1 MQGKGI
7 KQESILKTVIKA
19 ILIAIS
25 SFMWNH
31 LSAQQNVGISPN
43 GAIPDPSAALDI
55 VSPDKGILIPRLT
68 AVQRLAVQNPAN
80 GLLVYDL
87 DSLCFYYYISPY
99 SSWEAVGRGSG
110 GTGLPGPAGPTGS
123 TGPTGPAG
131 RNGITGPTGPA
142 GTTGQT
148 GNTGATGPTGLTGP
162 TGPSGSNGLSGGT
175 GPAGPTGATG
185 ATGPTG
191 PSGITGATGL
201 TGAQGTTGPTGD
213 AFWTEDSGS
222 YTPPLIVPCT
232 ANNTNCNSPVDFSIG
247 NGTLAI
253 SSPLS
258 PFMGLWNDQR
268 TQYLYLA
275 SELTAAGMQ
284 PGTIK
289 SVAFN
294 VLTKNSTN
302 PFNGYSVKIGCSN
315 QSTLSGYVPGL
326 SLVYSSNYSTVT
338 GWNVLLLNTT
348 YDWDGTSN
356 IIVEV
361 CFDNSSYTNN
371 DVIECTGMSFN
382 AVYYGYQD
390 NPPSPPCTY
399 TGWTYTGVSNNRPNL
414 RFGFCNASG
423 GTPITGPYL
432 SYSGG
437 LVIGSPSGGYHGPGT
452 INAKGVY
459 DDNLLLTDYVFDKYF
474 DGIIKEEDSA
484 FRHFRVFPIEEMSRF
499 IEKERHLPSLTGRK
513 EWNKMGPLPLG
524 KLTQQLWETVETQ
537 AIYIKTLNEKI
548 KLLEEEIKKISAII
562 NSEEIQKNGFQ
573 QEILNSGEND
583 YFYQK
588 LKAFFIKIKQDSS
601 VSSELKT
608 KLLDELK
615 REFEIK

>member
-1 MQGKGI
+1 MQGKGTN
-7 KQESILKTVIKA
+7 QETILNPVIKA
-19 ILIAIS
+19 MLIAMS
-25 SFMWNH
+25 CVLWSYS
-31 LSAQQNVGISPN
+31 SAQQNVGISPT
-43 GAIPDPSAALDI
+43 GSIPDPSAALDI

-87 DSLCFYYYISPY
+87 DSMCFFYYISPY
-99 SSWEAVGRGSG
+99 SIWEAVGKGSG
-110 GTGLPGPAGPTGS
+110 GTGLPGPAGPMGS
-123 TGPTGPAG
+123 TGPTGSAG
-131 RNGITGPTGPA
+131 LNGITGPMGAIGPTGA
-142 GTTGQT
+142 TGE
-148 GNTGATGPTGLTGP
+148 TGATGPTGP
-162 TGPSGSNGLSGGT
+162 TGSNGLSGGT

-191 PSGITGATGL
+191 PAGNTGATGPN
-201 TGAQGTTGPTGD
+201 GIQGYTGPTGD
-213 AFWTEDSGS
+213 AFWTEDTGS

-232 ANNTNCNSPVDFSIG
+232 ANNTICNSPGDFTIG

-302 PFNGYSVKIGCSN
+302 PFNGYSIKIGCSN

-326 SLVYSSNYSTVT
+326 SLVYTSNYSTVT
-338 GWNVLLLNTT
+338 GWNILSLNTT

-390 NPPSPPCTY
+390 NPPSPPCNY

-414 RFGFCNASG
+414 RFGFCIASG

-459 DDNLLLTDYVFDKYF
+459 DDNLLLTDYVFDQYF
-474 DGIIKEEDSA
+474 DGVIKEEDSA
-484 FRHFRVFPIEEMSRF
+484 FHHFRVIPIEEMSRF
-499 IEKERHLPSLTGRK
+499 IEKERHLPALTGRK

-537 AIYIKTLNEKI
+537 AIYIKILNEKI
-548 KLLEEEIKKISAII
+548 KLLEEELKKISVII
-562 NSEEIQKNGFQ
+562 NSEKLKKDGFREVIQS
-573 QEILNSGEND
+573 SGEND

-588 LKAFFIKIKQDSS
+588 LKTYIIEIEKDSS

-615 REFEIK
+615 REFETK